1 MIIWHGSGKL
11 YRIYKN
17 VRRSSVG
24 GLMKSGAGLLHFL
37 VRQWPL
43 VVAQPARVAG

>member
-11 YRIYKN
+11 YRISKN
-17 VRRSSVG
+17 VRRLSVG

-37 VRQWPL
+37 V
-43 VVAQPARVAG
+43 PAPPVRVAA